1 MGHLTII
8 LINNNGGGIF
18 EMLPIAKFNPP
29 FEEFFATP
37 QNIDFSQL
45 CATYNV
51 EYNLINT
58 WEELQNQLRSLPK
71 TGIRV
76 LEVKTNRNKDAMWR
90 KDNLEKFG
98 NW

>member
-1 MGHLTII
+1 
-8 LINNNGGGIF
+8 
-18 EMLPIAKFNPP
+18 MLPIAKFNPP

-51 EYNLINT
+51 QHKLISS
-58 WEELQNQLRSLPK
+58 WKELQNQLRQLPK
-71 TGIRV
+71 TAIRV
-76 LEVKTNRNKDAMWR
+76 LEIRTNRKKDVMWR
-90 KDNLEKFG
+90 KEHLEKFS

>member
-1 MGHLTII
+1 
-8 LINNNGGGIF
+8 
-18 EMLPIAKFNPP
+18 MLPIAKFNPP

-37 QNIDFSQL
+37 QNIDFAQL

-51 EYNLINT
+51 QHQLINS
-58 WEELQNQLRSLPK
+58 WEELQYHLKQLPK

-76 LEVKTNRNKDAMWR
+76 LEVKTNRKRDVIWR
-90 KDNLEKFG
+90 KENLPKFA

>member
-1 MGHLTII
+1 
-8 LINNNGGGIF
+8 
-18 EMLPIAKFNPP
+18 MLPIAKFNPL

-45 CATYNV
+45 CATYKV
-51 EYNLINT
+51 QHELIT
-58 WEELQNQLRSLPK
+58 SWKELANRFKYLPK

-76 LEVKTNRNKDAMWR
+76 LEVRTNRKRDVMWR
-90 KDNLEKFG
+90 KENLVKFG